1 MTKIGLEDL
10 ERGRRWPFDT
20 DGRGGYLRR
29 VRPCAEAGKERAIGV
44 REG

>member
-10 ERGRRWPFDT
+10 ECGRLVAFET

-29 VRPCAEAGKERAIGV
+29 VRNCAEAGKERTVGV